1 MFPNPLLPTTAKRI
15 PRAVPQ
21 HAGAQH
27 GMALAMSLIFLLIL
41 TLLAV
46 VSMNTGTMQ
55 EKMAGNMRD
64 LDISL
69 QSAESAVFTGRGDL
83 SVRASLGAVPPCQG
97 NVNGI
102 WCVGTV
108 DWKSPSWWTANGIEY
123 GGSGKQITEAYED
136 PRYALEEAEGRDSV
150 ETSYDLLEGT
160 NDGRL
165 VPAPYRIITRGMG
178 ATGVAESVLHGI
190 TYESTTK

>member
-1 MFPNPLLPTTAKRI
+1 MLPDSLPPTTTTTSRVHFTL
-15 PRAVPQ
+15 PR
-21 HAGAQH
+21 HTGAQH

-46 VSMNTGTMQ
+46 VSMNTGSMQ

-69 QSAESAVFTGRGDL
+69 QSAESVAFTGRGDL
-83 SVRASLGAVPPCQG
+83 SVRGSLGSFPPCQG

-108 DWKSPSWWTANGIEY
+108 DWKSPSWWSGNGIEY

-136 PRYALEEAEGRDSV
+136 PRYVAEETGKPTPSSLEEGKNSGAHAAAR
-150 ETSYDLLEGT
+150 
-160 NDGRL
+160 
-165 VPAPYRIITRGMG
+165 YRINARGVG
-178 ATGVAESVLHGI
+178 ATGVAESVIHNI
-190 TYESTTK
+190 TLVSTTQ

>member
-1 MFPNPLLPTTAKRI
+1 MLPDSLPPTTSRVHRAI
-15 PRAVPQ
+15 PR
-21 HAGAQH
+21 HTGAQH

-46 VSMNTGTMQ
+46 VSMNTGSMQ

-69 QSAESAVFTGRGDL
+69 QSAESATFTGRGDL
-83 SVRASLGAVPPCQG
+83 SVRGSLGSFPPCQG

-108 DWKSPSWWTANGIEY
+108 DWKLPSWWIANGVEY
-123 GGSGKQITEAYED
+123 GGGGKQITEAYED
-136 PRYALEEAEGRDSV
+136 PRYALEELGFYASV
-150 ETSYDLLEGT
+150 EGSYSVVEGT
-160 NDGRL
+160 GGGRQG
-165 VPAPYRIITRGMG
+165 AEYHRIHARGVG
-178 ATGVAESVLHGI
+178 ATGVAESVLHGV
-190 TYESTTK
+190 TKKSTTR